1 MRFEG
6 KVWKDG
12 KFWLIEVPLLDV
24 MTQGHTRTEAFEMIK
39 DAIESLINQDG
50 FEVVVHHGRGDTFE
64 VSANDIRP
72 MLALMLKRKRVA
84 KGVSLGEAISR
95 LGQSSKMAFARY
107 ERGKAVP
114 SVIKLAELFAAV
126 SQGHDLVLRQSEF
139 ADPQAS
145 VDPQAF
151 ADPQAARAAEKKA
164 G

>member
-1 MRFEG
+1 MP
-6 KVWKDG
+6 KVLMPIGDA
-12 KFWLIEVPLLDV
+12 
-24 MTQGHTRTEAFEMIK
+24 TEAMDTLYPFFRIPE
-39 DAIESLINQDG
+39 DG

-72 MLALMLKRKRVA
+72 MLALMLKRKRVE

-139 ADPQAS
+139 ADPQAL
-145 VDPQAF
+145 